1 MVIDKKS
8 NLNTPLHVA
17 VIMDGNGRW
26 ATSRGLQRLNGHRR
40 GIDRVREIVRA
51 CPDYGVKYLTLFAF
65 STENWNRSQEEV
77 VGLMKLFRRFIQ
89 AEAKK
94 LMSDKV
100 RVRFIGQRGRLDQD
114 LRDLMHAL
122 EERTKDNDHLHM
134 TVAINYGGRDEIM
147 RATQAIA
154 RQVRSGAL
162 NADDIDESTISRN
175 LDTSFLPDPDLV
187 IRTSGEKR
195 TSNFLPWQSTYSEYA
210 FVEEEW
216 PDFKVPVFARVLD
229 EVSCRDRRFGRV
241 AAQ

>member
-40 GIDRVREIVRA
+40 GIDRVREIVGA

-89 AEAKK
+89 IEANK
-94 LMSDKV
+94 LMADGV
-100 RVRFIGQRGRLDQD
+100 RVRFIGSRGRLDQD
-114 LRDLMHAL
+114 LRDLMRGL

-147 RATQAIA
+147 RATRAITE
-154 RQVRSGAL
+154 QVRAGILSP
-162 NADDIDESTISRN
+162 DDIDETTISQN

-216 PDFKVPVFARVLD
+216 PDFKVPQFARVLE
-229 EVSCRDRRFGRV
+229 EVSNRDRRFGRV